1 MCKFQ
6 RFAVRRECR
15 EGSTRIRIEEEKL
28 LNGQIENVKIF
39 R

>member
-15 EGSTRIRIEEEKL
+15 EGSIRIRSEEEKP
-28 LNGQIENVKIF
+28 LNGQIENVEIF

>member
-1 MCKFQ
+1 MCKPQ

-15 EGSTRIRIEEEKL
+15 EGSTKIRIEEEKP
-28 LNGQIENVKIF
+28 LNGQIANVEIF